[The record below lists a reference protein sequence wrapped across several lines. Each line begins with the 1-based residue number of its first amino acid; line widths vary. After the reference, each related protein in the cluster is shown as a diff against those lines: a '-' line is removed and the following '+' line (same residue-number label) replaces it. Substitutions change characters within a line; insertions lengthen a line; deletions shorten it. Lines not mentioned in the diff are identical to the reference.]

1 MARTNKDELHQKGN
15 AIRVLLPSLLSSASY
30 ISCTFFNW
38 MSKVIR
44 DCTGFALLCSVIGL
58 ENLSHSLNHQMHNK
72 FLLLIQFGF
81 TLSSHWLLKVFTFP
95 LIGGCDYYGFG
106 FLTLNFK
113 GLNSVPLE
121 WFIKA
126 SQILFVT
133 HLVHMWRKDDDKHHF
148 LVDHAVCKRV
158 FELGDKKNLTIT
170 CNAELRCGGC
180 FNWQYKLWQSK
191 LLYNEWRAL
200 GP

>member
-121 WFIKA
+121 WLIKD

-133 HLVHMWRKDDDKHHF
+133 HLVHMWRKDDNKHF

-158 FELGDKKNLTIT
+158 YWVG
-170 CNAELRCGGC
+170 R
-180 FNWQYKLWQSK
+180 
-191 LLYNEWRAL
+191 
-200 GP
+200 

>member
-1 MARTNKDELHQKGN
+1 
-15 AIRVLLPSLLSSASY
+15 
-30 ISCTFFNW
+30 

-58 ENLSHSLNHQMHNK
+58 IGLENLSHSLNHQMDNK

-106 FLTLNFK
+106 FLTQNFK

-121 WFIKA
+121 
-126 SQILFVT
+126 
-133 HLVHMWRKDDDKHHF
+133 
-148 LVDHAVCKRV
+148 
-158 FELGDKKNLTIT
+158 
-170 CNAELRCGGC
+170 
-180 FNWQYKLWQSK
+180 
-191 LLYNEWRAL
+191 
-200 GP
+200 